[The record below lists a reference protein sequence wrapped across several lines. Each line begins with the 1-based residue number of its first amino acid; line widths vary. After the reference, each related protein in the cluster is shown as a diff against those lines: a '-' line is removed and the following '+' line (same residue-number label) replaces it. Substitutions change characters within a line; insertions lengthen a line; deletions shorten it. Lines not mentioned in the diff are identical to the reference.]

1 MSKLVRITVIVLVL
15 AAAAVAVAHHMAE
28 GIVDEEIYAMID
40 ALVADTPHADMTL
53 DNPGAGMTEIDI
65 TTMTVQTVENLVDDG
80 LLTYAAMLD
89 GEVTVEIRFEDRR
102 TIEVVI
108 LQQEP

>member
-1 MSKLVRITVIVLVL
+1 MSKLVKIFIVALVL
-15 AAAAVAVAHHMAE
+15 AGAAVAVAHHAAD

-53 DNPGAGMTEIDI
+53 DDLGGGMTEIDI
-65 TTMTVQTVENLVDDG
+65 TTMTVQSVENLVDDG

-89 GEVTVEIRFEDRR
+89 GEVTVEISFVDQRSVSL
-102 TIEVVI
+102 TI
-108 LQQEP
+108 LQQE